1 MSVQPGEENEGND
14 YVGQTG
20 VSTKRPVITGY
31 ADQEKTYSVPKYLA
45 PPSTYQAP
53 FKNFQG
59 APQLDGTFNGVES
72 YSIPQTVTVQN
83 APVTASQEDLVDK
96 MYTLMAQDP
105 DAYQELEDL
114 LRKTRFSSWESFF
127 DSASRQDRPWDEYLV
142 MRAGLGEGRGGG
154 GGPTSQVYLS
164 SESQAGALLDE
175 AFTQY
180 LGRTASDDEVK
191 VWTELLNK
199 AQMANPATSTG
210 GSASVQRG
218 GFEPSRMAR
227 SYAQSQEGYAERF
240 TALNFMSALDQAL
253 SNRGTGIEEFARG
266 EA

>member
-1 MSVQPGEENEGND
+1 MSVQPGEENEENRYAGE
-14 YVGQTG
+14 TG
-20 VSTKRPVITGY
+20 PSIKRPVIVDYVDKEMTF
-31 ADQEKTYSVPKYLA
+31 SVPKYLA

-53 FKNFQG
+53 FKNFRG
-59 APQLDGTFNGVES
+59 APALDGTVN
-72 YSIPQTVTVQN
+72 PQTVMVKD
-83 APVTASQEDLVDK
+83 APLTASQEELVDD
-96 MYTLMAQDP
+96 MYTLMAQKP
-105 DAYQELEDL
+105 EAYKELEDL

-218 GFEPSRMAR
+218 RFDPSRMAR